1 MTTAT
6 VHINGEISQIPTG
19 LTLAALLER
28 LNVPAAG
35 VAIAKNET
43 VVPRSAFAT
52 EPVAGGDRIE
62 IIRAV
67 AGG

>member
-1 MTTAT
+1 MTIIH
-6 VHINGEISQIPTG
+6 VNGETTQIPAG
-19 LTLAALLER
+19 MTLATLLER
-28 LNVPAAG
+28 LNVPEAG

-43 VVPRSAFAT
+43 IVPRSTFAT
-52 EPVAGGDRIE
+52 EPVAEGDRIE